1 MKYGQSFLF
10 PTTFRFPMAEPVN
23 VRLRVSM
30 NTPGRRNGKLDV
42 LVQTK
47 QPKKY
52 QHVVSRTGMEWRADA
67 RFGIDSVLCE
77 KFHGVDVK
85 SWAPRKSSFA
95 LLSRLSVR
103 SVERRKSEKVALPT
117 AKQSTYQ
124 TPNLLD
130 KCYSISLLT

>member
-1 MKYGQSFLF
+1 
-10 PTTFRFPMAEPVN
+10 MAEPVN

-42 LVQTK
+42 WVQTK

-67 RFGIDSVLCE
+67 KFGIDSVLCE
-77 KFHGVDVK
+77 TFHGVGVK

-95 LLSRLSVR
+95 LFSRLSVR

-130 KCYSISLLT
+130 KCDSISLLT